1 MQNFVY
7 VIFSRTFWRGGGS
20 YFIQFSGEFETQ
32 MSFENYQFRII
43 ISSIFGSCTLTL
55 KILSPKLVIY
65 FSVVIVYYCADIS
78 GMLQNTFHRHEV
90 TININLDLSRKSGV
104 PALSVGK
111 QVVF

>member
-1 MQNFVY
+1 
-7 VIFSRTFWRGGGS
+7 
-20 YFIQFSGEFETQ
+20 
-32 MSFENYQFRII
+32 MSFENCQFRII

-55 KILSPKLVIY
+55 KILSPKLGIY

-104 PALSVGK
+104 PAVWVGK
-111 QVVF
+111 QVIF